1 MMADVDEETMTLK
14 KHVRAA
20 REWLGEAE
28 ESIDGDDAIRGDLS
42 LMLAQA
48 ELTHAKEK
56 AELSPRRRWTSRLM
70 PLSLAVI
77 IAFVI
82 WSAWPVSRG
91 LAPAATSEGNVV
103 PTVTETSAEAKGHSE
118 TDVHIGDA
126 NSAHYATEKNG
137 GTAVENKKINET
149 LADEIAKEN
158 IVESSNENINENIN
172 DYINEV
178 FIEEKFSENSDAN
191 EARKID
197 AANVESVPVV
207 DSKGDGVPPVE
218 MQKLMSAAAE
228 HLRAQ

>member
-1 MMADVDEETMTLK
+1 MADVDEETMTLK

-103 PTVTETSAEAKGHSE
+103 PAVTETSAEARAHSE
-118 TDVHIGDA
+118 ADVHIGDA
-126 NSAHYATEKNG
+126 SGAHYATEKNG
-137 GTAVENKKINET
+137 DTAVEGKKINEIA
-149 LADEIAKEN
+149 ADEIAKEN
-158 IVESSNENINENIN
+158 VIESASENIENINE
-172 DYINEV
+172 V
-178 FIEEKFSENSDAN
+178 FTEEKFSENSEAN
-191 EARKID
+191 EARKTD
-197 AANVESVPVV
+197 AANVESVPAV
-207 DSKGDGVPPVE
+207 DSRGDGVPPVE